1 MKDYLVRGIDKLGQI
16 RVFVASTTNLAE
28 EGRLIHD
35 TSPTA
40 TAAFGRCLTAGVI
53 MGAMM
58 KNEGDVLTLKIAGDG
73 PVGNI
78 YVVANNAGKV
88 KGTIDFPM
96 ADVESRADG
105 KLDVGS
111 LVGKNGTIT
120 TIMDLG
126 LKEPY
131 VGQGRLVSGEIA
143 EDLVN
148 LYMASEQQPTAINLG
163 VLVDT
168 DISCR
173 AAGGYMIQLMPGIS
187 EEDITKIET
196 SLSNIEPIST
206 LIDKGF
212 TPEEIIKELLGDFD
226 ITILDKLDIEYKCDC
241 NRDKIEK
248 VLISLG
254 KKEIEDMIIEDG
266 QAEVVCHFCNI
277 KYHFTKENLANLL
290 IDN

>member
-1 MKDYLVRGIDKLGQI
+1 MKDYLVRGIDKLGHI
-16 RVFVASTTNLAE
+16 RVFVASTTNLVE
-28 EGRLIHD
+28 DGRLIHD

-40 TAAFGRCLTAGVI
+40 TAALGRTLTAGVI

-58 KNEGDVLTLKIAGDG
+58 KNEGDILTLKIAGDG

-78 YVVANNAGKV
+78 YVVANNSGKI
-88 KGTIDFPM
+88 KGSIDFPM
-96 ADVESRADG
+96 AEVPAKSNG

-148 LYMASEQQPTAINLG
+148 LYMASDQQPTAINLG

-168 DISCR
+168 DLSCK
-173 AAGGYMIQLMPGIS
+173 AAGGYMIQLMPGVS
-187 EEDITKIET
+187 EEDITKIEK
-196 SLSNIEPIST
+196 SLANIEPIST
-206 LIDKGF
+206 LINKGF
-212 TPEEIIKELLGDFD
+212 TPEQVIAELLGDFD

-241 NRDKIEK
+241 NRDKIEQ
-248 VLISLG
+248 VIISLG

-266 QAEVVCHFCNI
+266 QAEVVCHFCNT
-277 KYHFTKENLANLL
+277 KYHFTSDDLANLL